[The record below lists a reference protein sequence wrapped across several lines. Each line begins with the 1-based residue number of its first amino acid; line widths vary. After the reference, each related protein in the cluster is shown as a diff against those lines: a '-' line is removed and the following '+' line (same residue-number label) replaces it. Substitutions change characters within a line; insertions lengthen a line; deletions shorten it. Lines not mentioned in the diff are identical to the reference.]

1 MLLVAEARTQLEVP
15 LLTSNCSANSSI
27 TRTEIVSALIAGELH
42 DHGQRSIDALHVLWT
57 SNGHGGRKSS
67 EVLQRALWHRRAGL
81 KRRHVIAWVQEFY
94 LSRIIFKKC
103 DINLCG
109 EWGQHNFL
117 TQETRTKN
125 AKKKS
130 GNGSLRKWRRT
141 KRGRNKQG
149 NRLLF
154 SMSILFCCCFSP
166 VLPRFFFCF
175 AFVASTYLEG
185 FLPMPD
191 SFFVALY
198 WSFCKEKVLG

>member
-15 LLTSNCSANSSI
+15 LLTSNCTANSSI

-94 LSRIIFKKC
+94 LSHIIFKKC
-103 DINLCG
+103 DSNLCG
-109 EWGQHNFL
+109 EWGQHNFW

-125 AKKKS
+125 AKKNQEMDHWE
-130 GNGSLRKWRRT
+130 NGEEPKGGEINRETGCFFLCPFFSVAVFLRSFLVFSFVLHLLQVLIWKGFCQCLIHFLLLYIGLFAK
-141 KRGRNKQG
+141 KR
-149 NRLLF
+149 
-154 SMSILFCCCFSP
+154 C
-166 VLPRFFFCF
+166 
-175 AFVASTYLEG
+175 
-185 FLPMPD
+185 
-191 SFFVALY
+191 
-198 WSFCKEKVLG
+198 